1 MQINIDKKTGIFVGI
16 IVLLLAIIINMG
28 MSRNDN
34 RGFFGMHSFGM
45 MDSNQTQG
53 SLNLTGADV
62 MFLQMMIP
70 HHQQAVDI
78 SKLAIEKSKDV
89 ELIALATQ
97 IRKDQQA
104 EIIQMESW
112 LGDADSGHGM
122 GHSMEG
128 SMEGSMG
135 GMLTKKELSALETA
149 TGKSFDLLWLQ
160 AMTDHHDGALHMVRM
175 IRDAR
180 NAEIKRFGENV
191 VIAQSAQIEQMK
203 LMIERLQ

>member
-1 MQINIDKKTGIFVGI
+1 MR
-16 IVLLLAIIINMG
+16 L
-28 MSRNDN
+28 
-34 RGFFGMHSFGM
+34 
-45 MDSNQTQG
+45 
-53 SLNLTGADV
+53 
-62 MFLQMMIP
+62 P

-78 SKLAIEKSKDV
+78 SKLAIEKSKDA

-160 AMTDHHDGALHMVRM
+160 TMTDHHDGAPHMVRM

-191 VIAQSAQIEQMK
+191 VIAQNAQIEQMK
-203 LMIERLQ
+203 LMIERFK